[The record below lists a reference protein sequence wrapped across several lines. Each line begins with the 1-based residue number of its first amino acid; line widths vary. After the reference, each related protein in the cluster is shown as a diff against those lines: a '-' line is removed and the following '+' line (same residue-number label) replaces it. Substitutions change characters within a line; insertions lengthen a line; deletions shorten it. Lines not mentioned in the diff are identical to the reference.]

1 MGRQEMVTLQL
12 WHGKRR
18 VGDRVQAYLEWRDTP
33 ELRRHLV
40 DAVKRHDFD
49 PSRIGEFSLE
59 VRDERGRRHLTTFVA
74 TAEGRR

>member
-1 MGRQEMVTLQL
+1 MGRQATVTLQL

-18 VGDRVQAYLEWRDTP
+18 VGDRVQAFLEWRDKA

-40 DAVKRHDFD
+40 DALKRHDFD

-59 VRDERGRRHLTTFVA
+59 VRDERDRRRLTTFVA
-74 TAEGRR
+74 TAGGDR

>member
-1 MGRQEMVTLQL
+1 MGRQETVTLQL

-18 VGDRVQAYLEWRDTP
+18 VGGRVQAFMEWRDKT

-40 DAVKRHDFD
+40 DALKRHDFD
-49 PSRIGEFSLE
+49 PARVGEFELE

-74 TAEGRR
+74 TAEGGR